1 MTVRKKRKPDMDM
14 SDLGFDEALARLIQ
28 TDPKEAQDAA
38 DSVRRDDEEARRY
51 VEERRDSIERGARRS
66 RARFRL

>member
-1 MTVRKKRKPDMDM
+1 MDM

-28 TDPKEAQDAA
+28 TDPQEAEEAA
-38 DSVRRDDEEARRY
+38 DSVKRGDQEARKY
-51 VEERRDSIERGARRS
+51 VKERDDSIERGARRS